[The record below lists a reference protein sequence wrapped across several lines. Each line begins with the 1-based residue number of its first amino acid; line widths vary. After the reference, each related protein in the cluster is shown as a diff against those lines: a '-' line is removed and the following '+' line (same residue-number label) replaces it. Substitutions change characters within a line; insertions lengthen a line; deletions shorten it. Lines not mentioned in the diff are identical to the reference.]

1 MKQLVSVFS
10 IFCLFIFTTV
20 SHAGDAEAGK
30 EKSVTCAACHGGEG
44 ISPTDVWPNLAGQK
58 EKYLFDQLKAFK
70 DGTRVNSQMAPMVA
84 NLSDDDMANLAAY
97 YASLSQDCK
106 E

>member
-1 MKQLVSVFS
+1 MRQLASIVSVIGLS
-10 IFCLFIFTTV
+10 LFAVV

-30 EKSVTCAACHGGEG
+30 AKSVTCAACHGGEG
-44 ISPTDVWPNLAGQK
+44 ISPTGTWPNLAGQK
-58 EKYLFDQLKAFK
+58 EQYLLDQLKAFK

-97 YASLSQDCK
+97 YSSLGCK